1 MEQWQWKESCLLE
14 KLPKSLASL
23 TLKRKSSLRSP
34 HMLQIKGQKRE
45 HFLSRKMGDEIEK
58 DWKRQYLSAAALI
71 LCGLPSQLTLTCRFQ
86 MRFPNCRFQMR
97 FPNFLSTSS
106 TRWNLEWK
114 LEEMH
119 VCIEIDDSTMPKEI
133 LVQTQWISMNFQ
145 RRLNDKIDLNTSRKD
160 TTSGGKPH
168 LLPLL

>member
-1 MEQWQWKESCLLE
+1 MEQLQWKESCLLE

-23 TLKRKSSLRSP
+23 TLKRKSSLRSHP

-45 HFLSRKMGDEIEK
+45 HFLSGGKMGDEIEK

-97 FPNFLSTSS
+97 FPNFLSTSP

-119 VCIEIDDSTMPKEI
+119 VCIKIDDSTVPLKFLMW
-133 LVQTQWISMNFQ
+133 TQWISNEFTEETE
-145 RRLNDKIDLNTSRKD
+145 LGKGSKKITFLVVFYY
-160 TTSGGKPH
+160 
-168 LLPLL
+168 